1 MYFEKMQKKKWERK
15 ICWNIDKENK
25 KCETEYIYF
34 VVMWEWL
41 GWKLIDG
48 LLDYQ
53 TLGKKLI
60 DRFNQNECWDK
71 LVQYSKRGKLYVLS
85 HEFVLFIMLP
95 VHVQC
100 NSS

>member
-1 MYFEKMQKKKWERK
+1 MEH
-15 ICWNIDKENK
+15 
-25 KCETEYIYF
+25 IYF

-48 LLDYQ
+48 LLVYQ
-53 TLGKKLI
+53 ILEGKNYKHSSRMNVEISWYNL
-60 DRFNQNECWDK
+60 
-71 LVQYSKRGKLYVLS
+71 LRGKIYVLS

-100 NSS
+100 NS

>member
-1 MYFEKMQKKKWERK
+1 MYFEKMQKKKSERERFVEISTKK
-15 ICWNIDKENK
+15 IRSVKQSIFILWWCENDLD
-25 KCETEYIYF
+25 ES
-34 VVMWEWL
+34 WL
-41 GWKLIDG
+41 MDFWI
-48 LLDYQ
+48 
-53 TLGKKLI
+53 TKLI

-85 HEFVLFIMLP
+85 HDFVLFIMLP